1 MGDTGMATKMTLP
14 GMGLMK
20 GVGLGPLNI
29 GNVLDTMGFVK
40 KAWGAMNAPSAFMP
54 TIDVEELQK
63 RIVDLQAVEQWL
75 VMNLGMI
82 QGSIQALEV
91 QKATIETL
99 KGVTKGLIPGLGS
112 ETSQNPA
119 MSPEAIASTLFNAPS
134 FDFSKTPTSNVAA
147 AVSVAP
153 EPKAK
158 RKAAALPVSSKAGDS
173 ALGPTSWLEF
183 LQSQFNQ
190 VTQAAMS
197 GASLKSAQK
206 TARSVVKSASKSL
219 PKKVATKSG
228 AKKTRSSK

>member
-1 MGDTGMATKMTLP
+1 MANKMTMP

-20 GVGLGPLNI
+20 GVGICPLNI

-54 TIDVEELQK
+54 TIDVEELKK

-99 KGVTKGLIPGLGS
+99 KGVTKGLVPGLGG
-112 ETSQNPA
+112 EASQSPA
-119 MSPEAIASTLFNAPS
+119 LSPEAIASTLFNSPN
-134 FDFSKTPTSNVAA
+134 FNLSKTTTDQGVAIA
-147 AVSVAP
+147 DPPPASKTK
-153 EPKAK
+153 PKSRAK
-158 RKAAALPVSSKAGDS
+158 PLELKVGDG
-173 ALGPTSWLEF
+173 ALGPANWLEF
-183 LQSQFNQ
+183 LQGQFNQ

-206 TARSVVKSASKSL
+206 SAKCTLKPVSKSV
-219 PKKVATKSG
+219 PNKNAAKSG
-228 AKKTRSSK
+228 PKKTRISK

>member
-1 MGDTGMATKMTLP
+1 MATKLTMP

-20 GVGLGPLNI
+20 GVGIGPLNI

-54 TIDVEELQK
+54 TVDVEELRK

-82 QGSIQALEV
+82 QSSIQVLEV

-99 KGVTKGLIPGLGS
+99 KGVTQGLVPGLGG
-112 ETSQNPA
+112 EASQSSTV
-119 MSPEAIASTLFNAPS
+119 SPEAFASTLLNTPNFELSKMSADQDRAHRDAAP
-134 FDFSKTPTSNVAA
+134 
-147 AVSVAP
+147 
-153 EPKAK
+153 
-158 RKAAALPVSSKAGDS
+158 
-173 ALGPTSWLEF
+173 GPSTWLDF

-197 GASLKSAQK
+197 GASLKPIQK
-206 TARSVVKSASKSL
+206 PTKSAAKRAGQSA
-219 PKKVATKSG
+219 PKKGAAKPG
-228 AKKTRSSK
+228 AKKMRSVR

>member
-1 MGDTGMATKMTLP
+1 MATKMTMP

-20 GVGLGPLNI
+20 GVSLGPLNI

-54 TIDVEELQK
+54 TIDVEELKK

-82 QGSIQALEV
+82 QSSIQALEV

-99 KGVTKGLIPGLGS
+99 KGVTKGFVPGLGG
-112 ETSQNPA
+112 EVSQNSTI
-119 MSPEAIASTLFNAPS
+119 SPEAIASTLFNMPNY
-134 FDFSKTPTSNVAA
+134 DFSKMPSGIPG
-147 AVSVAP
+147 AP
-153 EPKAK
+153 EDPAPVSETRPKA
-158 RKAAALPVSSKAGDS
+158 RALPHTLKAGDA
-173 ALGPTSWLEF
+173 ALGPSTWLEF

-190 VTQAAMS
+190 VTRAAMS

-206 TARSVVKSASKSL
+206 PAKSVVKRASKSV
-219 PKKVATKSG
+219 PKKVSGKSS
-228 AKKTRSSK
+228 AKKTRASQ